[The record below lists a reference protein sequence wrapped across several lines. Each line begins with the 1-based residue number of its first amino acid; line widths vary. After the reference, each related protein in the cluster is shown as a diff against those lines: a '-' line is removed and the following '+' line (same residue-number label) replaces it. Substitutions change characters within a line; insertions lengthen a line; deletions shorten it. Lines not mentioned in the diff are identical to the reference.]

1 MIWAKMAVRRM
12 KRSELPFDIFD
23 AVTDVLEPFFHV
35 FSASFYAFPQSP

>member
-1 MIWAKMAVRRM
+1 MAVRRM

-35 FSASFYAFPQSP
+35 FSASFYAFANCFDSV